1 MNACYCTVQNLLS
14 SRFISRHVNIKINR
28 TVILPVLLYECGIG
42 SVMLMKEHRLMLERE
57 VLRKIFRPRID
68 EVTGQEEVS

>member
-1 MNACYCTVQNLLS
+1 
-14 SRFISRHVNIKINR
+14 
-28 TVILPVLLYECGIG
+28 
-42 SVMLMKEHRLMLERE
+42 MKEHRLMLERE